1 VLLWLSAFRWI
12 AVSFDLNIFWILGSL
27 MKRSTAI
34 GMRGSSEP
42 RSDKSLDLNLRG
54 VNLFEGM
61 RLELRMG
68 NGLSTSYADYCLP
81 IEEGRVA
88 KYWGGVWDSD
98 VYFDNGLRLKYR
110 VQ

>member
-1 VLLWLSAFRWI
+1 
-12 AVSFDLNIFWILGSL
+12 
-27 MKRSTAI
+27 
-34 GMRGSSEP
+34 
-42 RSDKSLDLNLRG
+42 
-54 VNLFEGM
+54 M

-68 NGLSTSYADYCLP
+68 NGLSTSYANYCLP